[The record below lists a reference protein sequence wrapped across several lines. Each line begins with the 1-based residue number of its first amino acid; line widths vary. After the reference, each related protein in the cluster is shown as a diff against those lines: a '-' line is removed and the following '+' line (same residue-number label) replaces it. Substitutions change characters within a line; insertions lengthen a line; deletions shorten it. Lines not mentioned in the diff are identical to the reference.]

1 MYKLWATLGLAAM
14 ASTAS
19 AVTITS
25 SFDSDQQLANQLEAN
40 LLPGFDAN
48 IDPDKL
54 EGLGQ
59 IGLFENLVLTDQ
71 QGHQLSLD
79 KGIVMSTGYLADL
92 PNHNSNSAYGS
103 VGTGGKNN
111 GSGFINDTFPV
122 QKFRGGGLSDDAAEI
137 RIEFTAPKD
146 ATGLIARFIYAS
158 DEFPEFTGTQFAD
171 GFAFVRLGKDQEVN
185 YAIMPN
191 GQPVSLFEQDSNI
204 FMLPNGDAYV
214 SGVHQFAD
222 LEFDGLTKILELR
235 APVAAG
241 QKEIFKLVIADT
253 GDEVVDSAVFMSA
266 FTFFNDP
273 DFDFSVGTVKV
284 EDNQAA
290 KEFAATPS
298 VPIPA
303 SSWLFLTGLMG
314 LLGRRFKVSSTV

>member
-25 SFDSDQQLANQLEAN
+25 SFDSDQQLANLLEAN
-40 LLPGFDAN
+40 LLPGLGAN

-79 KGIVMSTGYLADL
+79 KGIVMSTGFLADL
-92 PNHNSNSAYGS
+92 PNFNSDSMYGS
-103 VGTGGKNN
+103 VGTGGN
-111 GSGFINDTFPV
+111 GSGIINQFPV
-122 QKFRGGGLSDDAAEI
+122 QKFRGGGLSNDAAEI
-137 RIEFTAPKD
+137 RIEFTAPSD

-158 DEFPEFTGTQFAD
+158 DEFPEFSGTQFAD
-171 GFAFVRLGKDQEVN
+171 GFAFARKEGNQDVN
-185 YAIMPN
+185 YAILPN
-191 GQPVSLFEQDSNI
+191 GQPVSLFDQDSNI
-204 FMLPNGDAYV
+204 FMLTNGDAYV

-235 APVAAG
+235 APVTAG
-241 QKEIFKLVIADT
+241 QKEVFKLVIADT

-290 KEFAATPS
+290 KEFAATPA
-298 VPIPA
+298 VPIPG
-303 SSWLFLTGLMG
+303 SVWLFLTGLVG
-314 LLGRRFKVSSTV
+314 LFGRRYKASSTI

>member
-40 LLPGFDAN
+40 LLPGLGAN

-59 IGLFENLVLTDQ
+59 IGLFENLVLKDK

-79 KGIVMSTGYLADL
+79 KGIVMSTGYLAGL
-92 PNHNSNSAYGS
+92 PNHNSDSAYGS
-103 VGTGGKNN
+103 VGTGGK
-111 GSGFINDTFPV
+111 GSGIINEFPIL
-122 QKFRGGGLSDDAAEI
+122 KASGKLTNDAAEI
-137 RIEFTAPKD
+137 RIEFTAPAD

-158 DEFPEFTGTQFAD
+158 DEFPEFSGTQFAD
-171 GFAFVRLGKDQEVN
+171 GFAFARQVDNQDVN
-185 YAIMPN
+185 YAILPN
-191 GQPVSLFEQDSNI
+191 GQPVSLFDQDSNI
-204 FMLPNGDAYV
+204 FMLINGDAYV

-222 LEFDGLTKILELR
+222 LEFDGLTKILELK

-273 DFDFSVGTVKV
+273 DFDFSIGTVKV

-290 KEFAATPS
+290 KEFAATPAVPLPGS
-298 VPIPA
+298 V
-303 SSWLFLTGLMG
+303 WLFLTGLIG
-314 LLGRRFKVSSTV
+314 LFGRRFKMGCTL

>member
-25 SFDSDQQLANQLEAN
+25 SFDSDQQLANLLEAN
-40 LLPGFDAN
+40 LLPGLGAN

-79 KGIVMSTGYLADL
+79 KGIVMSTGYLAGL
-92 PNHNSNSAYGS
+92 PDYNSDSAYGS
-103 VGTGGKNN
+103 EGTGGN
-111 GSGFINDTFPV
+111 GSGIINAFPV
-122 QKFRGGGLSDDAAEI
+122 QKFRGGGLSNDAAEI
-137 RIEFTAPKD
+137 RIEFTAPDD

-158 DEFPEFTGTQFAD
+158 DEFPEFSGTQFAD
-171 GFAFVRLGKDQEVN
+171 GFAFARKEGNQDVN

-191 GQPVSLFEQDSNI
+191 GQPVSLFDQDSNI
-204 FMLPNGDAYV
+204 FMLTNGDAYV
-214 SGVHQFAD
+214 GGVHQFAD

-241 QKEIFKLVIADT
+241 QKEVFKLVIADT
-253 GDEVVDSAVFMSA
+253 GDSIVDSAVFMSA

-290 KEFAATPS
+290 KEFAAAPS

>member
-25 SFDSDQQLANQLEAN
+25 SFDSDQQLANLLEAN
-40 LLPGFDAN
+40 LLPGFGAN

-79 KGIVMSTGYLADL
+79 KGIVMSTGYLAGL
-92 PNHNSNSAYGS
+92 PDYNSDSAYGS
-103 VGTGGKNN
+103 EGTGGN
-111 GSGFINDTFPV
+111 GSGIINQFPV
-122 QKFRGGGLSDDAAEI
+122 QKFRGGGLSNDAAEI
-137 RIEFTAPKD
+137 RIEFTAPND

-158 DEFPEFTGTQFAD
+158 DEFPEFSGSQFAD
-171 GFAFVRLGKDQEVN
+171 GFAFARKEGNKDVN

-204 FMLPNGDAYV
+204 FMMTNGDAYV
-214 SGVHQFAD
+214 SDVHQFAD

-235 APVAAG
+235 APVTAG
-241 QKEIFKLVIADT
+241 QKEVFKLVIADT
-253 GDEVVDSAVFMSA
+253 GDDVVDSAVFMSA

-290 KEFAATPS
+290 KEFAAAPS
-298 VPIPA
+298 VPLP
-303 SSWLFLTGLMG
+303 SSVWLFLTGLVG
-314 LLGRRFKVSSTV
+314 LFGRRYKRSGTV